1 MKQFRRDIWE
11 DGEYTYAA
19 AYGFTPNVRAFL
31 HEPGEDGATED
42 SAMRD
47 AMLVVPGGGYC
58 MLAAHEGEPVA
69 KAFYESGMNVFVLT
83 YTTDITMSVPL
94 KDQPLRDIA
103 RAIRVLR
110 KNAAEYGIEG
120 KKIAVCGFSAGAH
133 VAGSVTVHWDVADT
147 NPAYADVSARPDAS
161 LLCYPVITSGRFTHE
176 YSMLA
181 LLGPNPTEEELAYYS
196 LEKNVTK
203 DTPPTFLWQTQTDT
217 VVPVENSYL
226 FAQALR
232 ENGVPFAHYV
242 FPEGFHGLGL
252 SKGFGHDGWTDGS
265 YVMEQVNN
273 AVAAVKAG
281 RGVNVSERR
290 VAELKAQFPDK
301 REEPAPKDGDAKE
314 EPAFTWKPD
323 PTLTRD
329 VGLWSDLAKVWFAR
343 L

>member
-1 MKQFRRDIWE
+1 MKSFRKDLWE

-19 AYGFTPNVRAFL
+19 GYGFMPNVRAFL
-31 HEPGEDGATED
+31 HEENDEP
-42 SAMRD
+42 RD

-69 KAFYESGMNVFVLT
+69 KIFYENGMNVFVLT
-83 YTTDITMSVPL
+83 YTTDITFSVPL
-94 KDQPLRDIA
+94 KDQPLKDVA
-103 RAIRVLR
+103 RAMRILR

-161 LLCYPVITSGRFTHE
+161 LLCYPVITSGKFTHE

-181 LLGPNPTEEELAYYS
+181 LLGPNPAEEELEYYS
-196 LEKNVTK
+196 LEKQVTR
-203 DTPPTFLWQTQTDT
+203 DTPPCFLWQTQTDS
-217 VVPVENSYL
+217 VVPVENSYF

-242 FPEGFHGLGL
+242 FPSGFHGLGVG
-252 SKGFGHDGWTDGS
+252 KGFGYNGWTDGS
-265 YVMEQVNN
+265 YVMEQVNL

-281 RGVNVSERR
+281 KGVNVPQRR
-290 VAELKAQFPDK
+290 VEELKAQFPDK
-301 REEPAPKDGDAKE
+301 QEEPAPKAADGDAKE
-314 EPAFTWKPD
+314 EPAFEWKPD
-323 PTLTRD
+323 PTLTQD
-329 VGLWSDLAKVWFAR
+329 VGLWTDLAKVWFAR